1 MRCRRRG
8 AKFVVF
14 AAFFARRALILELFK
29 ALLSA
34 GFPVLFYSFKSQR
47 NPVSLQQKSSVAAGL

>member
-1 MRCRRRG
+1 
-8 AKFVVF
+8 VVF